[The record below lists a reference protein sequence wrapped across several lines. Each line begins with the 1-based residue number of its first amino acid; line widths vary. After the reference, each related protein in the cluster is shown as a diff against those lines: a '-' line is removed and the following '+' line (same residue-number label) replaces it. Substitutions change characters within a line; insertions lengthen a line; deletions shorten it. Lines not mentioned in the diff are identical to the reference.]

1 MSKQFVLFGRSSSLL
16 LLIFYNFLLALTEM
30 LAGSLCLLITF
41 FAKHIGLVDT
51 IIEAA
56 NTKDHLDQFVVW
68 LLHNLVALKLDYQLM
83 LNIGMVLVGLGIF
96 KIFVAIGLWFK
107 SHKMRMV
114 ALIIFGGLSLYSTYQ
129 LIIHFSFFGVV
140 ALLLDLYIVY
150 YFWRVLPKHLED

>member
-1 MSKQFVLFGRSSSLL
+1 MAKQFILFGRSSSLL

-51 IIEAA
+51 IISAA
-56 NTKDHLDQFVVW
+56 NTSDYLDRFVVW
-68 LLHNLVALKLDYQLM
+68 LLEHLVALHLDYQLL
-83 LNIGMVLVGLGIF
+83 LNVGLVLIGLGVF
-96 KIFVAIGLWFK
+96 KVFVAIGLWFK
-107 SHKMRMV
+107 SHKMRVV
-114 ALIIFGGLSLYSTYQ
+114 ALVIFGSLSIYSIYQ
-129 LIIHFSFFGVV
+129 LIISFSFFGVF

>member
-1 MSKQFVLFGRSSSLL
+1 MAKQFILFGRSSSLL

-51 IIEAA
+51 IISAA
-56 NTKDHLDQFVVW
+56 NTSDYLDRFVVW
-68 LLHNLVALKLDYQLM
+68 LLEHLVALHLDYQLL
-83 LNIGMVLVGLGIF
+83 LNVGLVLIGLGVF
-96 KIFVAIGLWFK
+96 KVFVAIGLWFK
-107 SHKMRMV
+107 SHKMRVV
-114 ALIIFGGLSLYSTYQ
+114 ALVIFGSLSLYSIYQ
-129 LIIHFSFFGVV
+129 LIISFSFFGVF